1 MVPNATLVWFR
12 RDLRNH
18 DHAALAEATRRSGRV
33 HCAFVFDREILDALP
48 SRRDRRVEFIRE
60 SLVEL
65 DAALRS
71 TGGGMI
77 VRVGRAVDEIP
88 RLAQELGVS
97 AVFANRDYEPQAR
110 RRDAAVADALA
121 RGGIGFATF
130 KDQAVLEFPEVA
142 TANGR
147 PHTVFT
153 PYRNAW
159 RKRLTEDDLAP
170 YRVDPA
176 KLAAA
181 PRPGGIPTLA
191 QLGFVAAGLREHGVI
206 PGMRGARRRF
216 DDFLAWIGQ
225 YREQRDFPARAGVSG
240 LSVHLRFGTIAIRE
254 LVAAALSSGA
264 AAGREGPSAW
274 LDELIWRDF
283 YFMILECFPHVAE
296 RAFKPEFDRIAWET
310 GEDAERLFAAWCAG
324 RTGFPLVDAA
334 MRQLNSTGYMHNRLR
349 MVTASF
355 LTKDLGIDWRRG
367 EACFAERLLD
377 FDLSANNGGWQW
389 AASSGCDAQPYF
401 RIFNP
406 VTQSARFDPHGEFI
420 RRHLPEL
427 ATVPDRYIHA
437 PWRMPPGE
445 QEACGVIVGRDTP
458 APVVDHDA
466 ARRRTLARYAA
477 IRRSGG

>member
-1 MVPNATLVWFR
+1 MPNATLVWFR

-97 AVFANRDYEPQAR
+97 AVFTNRDYEPQAR

-121 RGGIGFATF
+121 RGGIGFETF

-191 QLGFVAAGLREHGVI
+191 QLGFAAAGLRAAPCQFASDQAGIDRQVQRLLHQRGVGGAVHRAQAGDGVVIAGVGDDDGQFTQLGELGKGHGAFLL
-206 PGMRGARRRF
+206 ARRR
-216 DDFLAWIGQ
+216 
-225 YREQRDFPARAGVSG
+225 
-240 LSVHLRFGTIAIRE
+240 
-254 LVAAALSSGA
+254 ALSG
-264 AAGREGPSAW
+264 
-274 LDELIWRDF
+274 
-283 YFMILECFPHVAE
+283 
-296 RAFKPEFDRIAWET
+296 
-310 GEDAERLFAAWCAG
+310 
-324 RTGFPLVDAA
+324 
-334 MRQLNSTGYMHNRLR
+334 
-349 MVTASF
+349 
-355 LTKDLGIDWRRG
+355 
-367 EACFAERLLD
+367 
-377 FDLSANNGGWQW
+377 
-389 AASSGCDAQPYF
+389 
-401 RIFNP
+401 
-406 VTQSARFDPHGEFI
+406 
-420 RRHLPEL
+420 
-427 ATVPDRYIHA
+427 
-437 PWRMPPGE
+437 
-445 QEACGVIVGRDTP
+445 
-458 APVVDHDA
+458 
-466 ARRRTLARYAA
+466 
-477 IRRSGG
+477 